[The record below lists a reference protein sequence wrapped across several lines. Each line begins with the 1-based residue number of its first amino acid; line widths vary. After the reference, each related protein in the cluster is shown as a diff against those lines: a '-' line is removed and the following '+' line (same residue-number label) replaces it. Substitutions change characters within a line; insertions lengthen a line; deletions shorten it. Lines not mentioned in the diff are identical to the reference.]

1 MLNKTQVSS
10 TALVGDC
17 GGRVRTF
24 DAHTAGEK
32 DALGSVLGRWR
43 TRLLAILLAASVGL
57 VAPLVACSAGENN
70 EAPAASQEAGEAE
83 AETDG
88 AEAAADDGSATDD
101 EADDGDAESEA
112 EAASDEELPDDQR
125 TETGRPYVTVT
136 DQEDPEEDEPARTAT
151 SSPRSLWR
159 KGTMPF
165 LYQIDPEWAEHS
177 YCGGTVAV
185 QGCGPTALNMVYI
198 YLTGDDSIDPAG
210 MADFSTENGY
220 ASDGSGTYWSL
231 MSDGAA
237 KLGLDS
243 RSVTVS
249 PDAMRA
255 ELEAGRPIICI
266 MSPGHFTEI
275 GHFIVVERM
284 AREDGMVVVHDSNN
298 LGRSMRTWSLELVCS
313 EAQAAWSFSA

>member
-1 MLNKTQVSS
+1 M
-10 TALVGDC
+10 
-17 GGRVRTF
+17 RTF
-24 DAHTAGEK
+24 DTHTAREK
-32 DALGSVLGRWR
+32 DALGSALGRWR
-43 TRLLAILLAASVGL
+43 TGLLAILLAACVGL
-57 VAPLVACSAGENN
+57 VAPLAACSAGENN
-70 EAPAASQEAGEAE
+70 EAPAASQEADAEGAE
-83 AETDG
+83 ADG
-88 AEAAADDGSATDD
+88 AEGTENDGSATDD
-101 EADDGDAESEA
+101 GDAEAGA
-112 EAASDEELPDDQR
+112 EAASDEDLPDDQR
-125 TETGRPYVTVT
+125 AETGRPYVTVT

>member
-1 MLNKTQVSS
+1 M
-10 TALVGDC
+10 
-17 GGRVRTF
+17 RTF
-24 DAHTAGEK
+24 DTHSAGEK
-32 DALGSVLGRWR
+32 DALGSALGRWR
-43 TRLLAILLAASVGL
+43 TGLLAILLAACVGL
-57 VAPLVACSAGENN
+57 VAPLAACSAGENN
-70 EAPAASQEAGEAE
+70 EAPAASQEADAEGAE
-83 AETDG
+83 ADG
-88 AEAAADDGSATDD
+88 AEGTENDGSATDA
-101 EADDGDAESEA
+101 EADDGDAEADA
-112 EAASDEELPDDQR
+112 EAASDEDLPDDQR